1 MAPSSPVNPPPAKSS
16 YCPQCEWVLPARL
29 KDCVLSNDDDPIDEE
44 LVNFALFA
52 DCDPITYEDAARN
65 DCWLKAMEEEI
76 GAIEKNN
83 TWELTDLPRGKQ
95 PIGVK
100 WVYKT
105 KYKPNGEVECYKA
118 RLVAKGYKQKPGI
131 DYFEVFAPVA

>member
-1 MAPSSPVNPPPAKSS
+1 M
-16 YCPQCEWVLPARL
+16 
-29 KDCVLSNDDDPIDEE
+29 
-44 LVNFALFA
+44 NFALFA
-52 DCDPITYEDAARN
+52 DCDPITYEDAACN

-83 TWELTDLPRGKQ
+83 TWELTNLPSGKQ

-105 KYKPNGEVECYKA
+105 KYKPDGEVERYKA
-118 RLVAKGYKQKPGI
+118 CLVAKGYKENPRI
-131 DYFEVFAPVA
+131 DYFEVFAPVARLDIVCLIVSLVAQNR

>member
-1 MAPSSPVNPPPAKSS
+1 MLPS
-16 YCPQCEWVLPARL
+16 RL
-29 KDCVLSNDDDPIDEE
+29 QDCVLSNDDDPTDEE

-52 DCDPITYEDAARN
+52 DCDPITYEDVARN
-65 DCWLKAMEEEI
+65 DCWLQAMEKEI

-83 TWELTDLPRGKQ
+83 TWELTDLLGGNQ

-105 KYKPNGEVECYKA
+105 KYKLNGEVERYKA
-118 RLVAKGYKQKPGI
+118 RLVAKGYKQRLGI
-131 DYFEVFAPVA
+131 DYFEVFAPVARLDTVRLIVSLATQNRWRIF